1 MLGAPVTTDTVAV
14 ARTSGAIFQP
24 WQLWWF
30 LGEHGHRV
38 MGLTGE
44 KVGYRTPPAWVST
57 VNHPLVVLVPIA
69 SALLVTRRRGTLR
82 AADGFALLALC
93 FQLRCLLDTWN
104 NVYYALPACLALVAW
119 EVHAGRLPLV
129 AFATTG
135 MTWITFELLPDVAGP
150 DLQAAAYLA
159 FALPLVGA
167 LALVERSGDDLQ
179 LLRQRRDDL
188 GAVVGDDHEVL
199 DPHAHG
205 ARDVDPGLDRD
216 DHAGGQRGL
225 ALLGQPRPLVDVEA
239 HAVARGR
246 GRSARRGRRRR

>member
-1 MLGAPVTTDTVAV
+1 MLPEQRRLALAAAGVVAAAICAPMLVLGAPVTTDTVAV

-38 MGLTGE
+38 MGLTAE
-44 KVGYRTPPAWVST
+44 KVGYRTPPAWVT
-57 VNHPLVVLVPIA
+57 TINHPLVVLVPVA
-69 SALLVTRRRGTLR
+69 CALLVARRRRTLG

-129 AFATTG
+129 AFATAG
-135 MTWITFELLPDVAGP
+135 MTWITFELLPDVASP

-167 LALVERSGDDLQ
+167 LALVSAQATTWSSFESPETTSAPSSVTITRSSI
-179 LLRQRRDDL
+179 RTPT
-188 GAVVGDDHEVL
+188 A
-199 DPHAHG
+199 
-205 ARDVDPGLDRD
+205 PGT
-216 DHAGGQRGL
+216 
-225 ALLGQPRPLVDVEA
+225 
-239 HAVARGR
+239 
-246 GRSARRGRRRR
+246 